1 MTEKKNNIVKNNA
14 ALLKKGEIEQFLNT
28 DFKKSIE
35 NQHYK
40 NLSKHSDWAMQ
51 ANLNHHYNSVQ

>member
-35 NQHYK
+35 N
-40 NLSKHSDWAMQ
+40 
-51 ANLNHHYNSVQ
+51 